1 MLLIAGGASRLIS
14 RSGATAAD
22 LSLVKEHIGLTH
34 NSDDALLNSILLGA
48 ITEIENRASIAL
60 TTQVRRYYVPSQWA
74 AKLSGYSLYLPFN
87 PVKTID
93 EVTYLDSDDAP
104 QTDFTE
110 YRAVHDEGIYF
121 KSLPPVIASGDGS
134 IYVDYTCGFGDDL
147 SDVPE
152 VWQVLINQL
161 CFRRYEFRD
170 TISGSASADK
180 EWERAFDNQILAAGG
195 ERFA

>member
-34 NSDDALLNSILLGA
+34 NSDDTLLNNILLGA

-60 TTQVRRYYVPSQWA
+60 TTQVRRYSVPSQWA
-74 AKLSGYSLYLPFN
+74 YKLSGYTLYLPFN
-87 PVKTID
+87 PIQSID
-93 EVTYLDSDDAP
+93 TLTYLDSDDAP
-104 QTDFTE
+104 QTDFTD
-110 YRAVHDEGIYF
+110 YRLVQDEGVYF

-134 IYVDYTCGFGDDL
+134 IYLDYTCGFGDDL
-147 SDVPE
+147 ADVPE
-152 VWQVLINQL
+152 VWQVLVNQL

-170 TISGSASADK
+170 TISGQNDRD
-180 EWERAFDNQILAAGG
+180 WERAFDSQIVAAGG